1 MYEREQ
7 KEVNMQLKFA
17 DVLEA
22 IEDLPLNEKEV
33 LVDILQN
40 RLIEIRRNQLEK
52 DIENAEREFEQGL
65 CKPATV
71 DEIMR
76 EVLS

>member
-1 MYEREQ
+1 
-7 KEVNMQLKFA
+7 MQLKFA
-17 DVLEA
+17 DILEA
-22 IEDLPLNEKEV
+22 VEELPLNEKEV

>member
-1 MYEREQ
+1 
-7 KEVNMQLKFA
+7 MQLKFA

-22 IEDLPLNEKEV
+22 VEDLPLDEKEV

-40 RLIEIRRNQLEK
+40 RLIEIRRNQLKK

>member
-7 KEVNMQLKFA
+7 KEVNMQLTFA
-17 DVLEA
+17 DVLETG
-22 IEDLPLNEKEV
+22 EDLPLDEKEV

-40 RLIEIRRNQLEK
+40 RLIEIRRNQLKK

>member
-22 IEDLPLNEKEV
+22 IEDLPLDEKEV

-40 RLIEIRRNQLEK
+40 RLIEIRRNQLKK
-52 DIENAEREFEQGL
+52 DIENAEREFKQGL

>member
-1 MYEREQ
+1 
-7 KEVNMQLKFA
+7 VQLKFA
-17 DVLEA
+17 DILEA
-22 IEDLPLNEKEV
+22 VEELPLNEKEV
-33 LVDILQN
+33 LVDVLQN
-40 RLIEIRRNQLEK
+40 RLIEMRRNQLEK

>member
-1 MYEREQ
+1 
-7 KEVNMQLKFA
+7 MQLKFA
-17 DVLEA
+17 DILEA
-22 IEDLPLNEKEV
+22 VEELPLNEKEV
-33 LVDILQN
+33 LVDVLQN
-40 RLIEIRRNQLEK
+40 RLIEMRRNQLEK

-76 EVLS
+76 ELLS

>member
-1 MYEREQ
+1 
-7 KEVNMQLKFA
+7 MQLKFA
-17 DVLEA
+17 DILEA
-22 IEDLPLNEKEV
+22 VEELPLNEKEV
-33 LVDILQN
+33 LVDVLQN
-40 RLIEIRRNQLEK
+40 RLIEMRRNQLEK

>member
-1 MYEREQ
+1 
-7 KEVNMQLKFA
+7 MQTKFA

-22 IEDLPLNEKEV
+22 VEELPTEEKEE
-33 LVDILQN
+33 LIRILQN
-40 RLIEIRRNQLEK
+40 RLNEARRNQLK
-52 DIENAEREFEQGL
+52 DEIENSRREFEQGL